1 MAIILARHGQPAI
14 RLERTTID
22 RESYLQQYIFAHPD
36 ALPLDEVDEDVRLL
50 VLLREFPT
58 SSGPIDAL
66 ATDGDGRLYLI
77 ETKLYK
83 NPDKRLVLAQIL
95 DYGAALWKG
104 YVNGDEFV
112 DRVDALMTEKG
123 GRTDAAPG

>member
-66 ATDGDGRLYLI
+66 ATDGELRLGDWRQIAAGDRPALPATNGWMLSLVPTQLERLI
-77 ETKLYK
+77 DD
-83 NPDKRLVLAQIL
+83 P
-95 DYGAALWKG
+95 AACAWLRPARCCWP
-104 YVNGDEFV
+104 
-112 DRVDALMTEKG
+112 M
-123 GRTDAAPG
+123 

>member
-1 MAIILARHGQPAI
+1 MAIILARHGRPAI

-36 ALPLDEVDEDVRLL
+36 TLPLDEDVRPL

-66 ATDGDGRLYLI
+66 VTDGDG
-77 ETKLYK
+77 
-83 NPDKRLVLAQIL
+83 
-95 DYGAALWKG
+95 
-104 YVNGDEFV
+104 
-112 DRVDALMTEKG
+112 
-123 GRTDAAPG
+123 